1 MLTPTLLIMA
11 LALQDPLLMDTTTD
25 IPPLDAAAALPF
37 EGQTVFEEDFAPP
50 EPDPEFTVRRGTR
63 YTSTPSGP
71 GRVRSTLTGSARI
84 TVSLVG
90 RSWTGPL
97 GPGSSVEGR
106 DRNGNG
112 IPDQLDAREV
122 DIGPL

>member
-1 MLTPTLLIMA
+1 MIVIVLMIAT
-11 LALQDPLLMDTTTD
+11 LALQDPAEMQTMDEA
-25 IPPLDAAAALPF
+25 PLDPAGALPF
-37 EGQTVFEEDFAPP
+37 DDQVAYQVDPAPP
-50 EPDPEFTVRRGTR
+50 EPDPEFTVRRGTP

-71 GRVRSTLTGSARI
+71 GRVRMTLTGSARI
-84 TVSLVG
+84 TVSLLG
-90 RSWTGPL
+90 RSWTGTL

>member
-71 GRVRSTLTGSARI
+71 GRVRITLTGSARI
-84 TVSLVG
+84 TVSLLG
-90 RSWTGPL
+90 RSWTGTL

>member
-1 MLTPTLLIMA
+1 MLIPTLMVMA
-11 LALQDPLLMDTTTD
+11 LALQDPVLMDTLD
-25 IPPLDAAAALPF
+25 EMPPFDPAAALPF
-37 EGQTVFEEDFAPP
+37 EDQTVYQEDPAPP
-50 EPDPEFTVRRGTR
+50 EPDPEFTVRRGTP
-63 YTSTPSGP
+63 YTSTSSGG
-71 GRVRSTLTGSARI
+71 GRVRLTLTGSARI
-84 TVSLVG
+84 TVSVLG
-90 RSWTGPL
+90 RSWTGTL